1 MNGIKS
7 KGKGKAL
14 VTYKN
19 YKPKNISLKQKASN
33 LVHYLF
39 DISFDFSQIN
49 YEEEILI
56 YNEGYKITAKITH
69 SQNIH
74 ISSENNGFFQISN
87 GNVIDR
93 KGNYS
98 FDGANINVQIGDS
111 DCNLSILAKNLTLKL
126 ESATY
131 NGKVSFSFSPFKI
144 EIAVTFINPNLIFVD
159 KEDSDGT
166 IIFTITPNIIIPM
179 AVPVKEAEYDKVIA
193 AGVIVTGVIIAIKII
208 KGCTGFFA
216 GGPLGFLIGVSA

>member
-1 MNGIKS
+1 MNGIQS
-7 KGKGKAL
+7 TGKAL
-14 VTYKN
+14 STYKS
-19 YKPKNISLKQKASN
+19 YKPKFFSLKEKASN

-39 DISFDFSQIN
+39 DISFDFSQVN

-87 GNVIDR
+87 GVVIDR

-111 DCNLSILAKNLTLKL
+111 DCNLAILAKNLTLKL

-131 NGKVSFSFSPFKI
+131 NGKVSFSFSPLKI
-144 EIAVTFINPNLIFVD
+144 EIAVTFINPNIIFTD
-159 KEDSDGT
+159 KDSDGT
-166 IIFTITPNIIIPM
+166 IILTITPNKIIPGV
-179 AVPVKEAEYDKVIA
+179 VPVKEAEYDKVIA

-216 GGPLGFLIGVSA
+216 GGPLGFLIGISA

>member
-1 MNGIKS
+1 MKN
-7 KGKGKAL
+7 
-14 VTYKN
+14 TY
-19 YKPKNISLKQKASN
+19 SN
-33 LVHYLF
+33 LVHDLF
-39 DISFDFSQIN
+39 DISFDFSQVN

-87 GNVIDR
+87 GVVIDR

-111 DCNLSILAKNLTLKL
+111 DCNLAILAKNLTLKL

-131 NGKVSFSFSPFKI
+131 NGKVSFSFSPLKI
-144 EIAVTFINPNLIFVD
+144 EIAVTFINPNIIFAD
-159 KEDSDGT
+159 KENEGT
-166 IIFTITPNIIIPM
+166 IIFTITPNKIIPG

-216 GGPLGFLIGVSA
+216 VGPLGFLIGVSA